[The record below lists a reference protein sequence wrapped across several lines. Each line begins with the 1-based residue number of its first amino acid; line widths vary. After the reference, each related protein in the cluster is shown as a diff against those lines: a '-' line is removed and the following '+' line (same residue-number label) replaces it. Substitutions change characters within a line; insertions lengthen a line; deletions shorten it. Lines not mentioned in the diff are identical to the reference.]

1 MGCSHSV
8 DREYHP
14 APRPSL
20 VISDP
25 VPFSPSPIMLT
36 PRAHFG
42 ELQEQRAERRNM
54 RETIMQ
60 RRKRLAREAPC
71 RPGNPSFEKSVES
84 VVAKQ
89 Q

>member
-1 MGCSHSV
+1 MGCSRSV
-8 DREYHP
+8 IREYLP

-25 VPFSPSPIMLT
+25 VPFCPSPTMLT
-36 PRAHFG
+36 LRAHFG
-42 ELQEQRAERRNM
+42 ELQEQRAERRNV

-60 RRKRLAREAPC
+60 RPERLAREAPC